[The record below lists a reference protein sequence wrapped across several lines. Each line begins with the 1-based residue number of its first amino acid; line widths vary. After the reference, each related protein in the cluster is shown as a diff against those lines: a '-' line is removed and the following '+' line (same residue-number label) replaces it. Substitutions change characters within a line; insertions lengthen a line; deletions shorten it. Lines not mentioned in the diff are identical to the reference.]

1 MNFEVLIQSLPLVF
15 QPFNFSLIII
25 GMTVG
30 LFFGAL
36 PGISSSMGIVL
47 MLPFTYSLGVIPS
60 VILLASLYAGSAYGG
75 SITAILFNTPGTP
88 EAAATT
94 FDGYPMAQKG
104 QAGRALGLAVT
115 ASAVGGIVSV
125 SFLILLAPILSQF
138 ALKIQSPEYFAL
150 TVLGLACIA
159 SIGASN
165 TLKALVSGIT
175 GVLIAMIGIDPMTGS
190 LRYTLGR
197 VDLMN
202 GLEFIP
208 IMIGAF
214 AVAEVLNQVSSTRLS
229 SDKESDLLK
238 KVSLETISLKDIL
251 TLKYTL
257 IKSALIGTLIGILP
271 GTGGSIA
278 SVVSYGEATRSSDK
292 PEEFGTGKEEG
303 VVAPEAANNAA
314 AGGAMIPTLVL
325 GIPGSP
331 TTAIILAAL
340 ILQGLQPGPRLM
352 HEQPLLLYSIAFA
365 MLLSSVGIL
374 FAGRYVA
381 KAFAAVLKLP
391 YFLIGSFI
399 VLLSA
404 IGSYGV
410 SNNTFEIW
418 VMIVFGVFGYFM
430 KKYNYSPAA
439 LILGVILGNL
449 MEENFRR
456 SLLLSDGD
464 PTIFLTRPISILI
477 LGFALFSIL
486 LPIIQKR
493 EKNSKVGK

>member
-229 SDKESDLLK
+229 PDKESDLLK

-292 PEEFGTGKEEG
+292 PEEFGT
-303 VVAPEAANNAA
+303 
-314 AGGAMIPTLVL
+314 
-325 GIPGSP
+325 
-331 TTAIILAAL
+331 
-340 ILQGLQPGPRLM
+340 
-352 HEQPLLLYSIAFA
+352 
-365 MLLSSVGIL
+365 
-374 FAGRYVA
+374 
-381 KAFAAVLKLP
+381 
-391 YFLIGSFI
+391 
-399 VLLSA
+399 
-404 IGSYGV
+404 
-410 SNNTFEIW
+410 
-418 VMIVFGVFGYFM
+418 
-430 KKYNYSPAA
+430 
-439 LILGVILGNL
+439 
-449 MEENFRR
+449 
-456 SLLLSDGD
+456 
-464 PTIFLTRPISILI
+464 
-477 LGFALFSIL
+477 
-486 LPIIQKR
+486 
-493 EKNSKVGK
+493 

>member
-175 GVLIAMIGIDPMTGS
+175 GVLLAMIGIDPMTGS

-257 IKSALIGTLIGILP
+257 MKSALIGTLIGILP

-278 SVVSYGEATRSSDK
+278 SVVSYGEAVRSSDK
-292 PEEFGTGKEEG
+292 PEEFGAGKEEG

-365 MLLSSVGIL
+365 MFFSSVGIL

-456 SLLLSDGD
+456 SLLISDGD
-464 PTIFLTRPISILI
+464 PTVFFTRPISLLI

-486 LPIIQKR
+486 LPIIRKR
-493 EKNSKVGK
+493 R

>member
-175 GVLIAMIGIDPMTGS
+175 GVLLAMIGIDPMTGS

-257 IKSALIGTLIGILP
+257 MKSALIGTLIGILP

-278 SVVSYGEATRSSDK
+278 SVVSYGEAVRSSDK
-292 PEEFGTGKEEG
+292 PEEFGAGKEEG

-365 MLLSSVGIL
+365 MFFSSVGIL

>member
-1 MNFEVLIQSLPLVF
+1 
-15 QPFNFSLIII
+15 
-25 GMTVG
+25 
-30 LFFGAL
+30 
-36 PGISSSMGIVL
+36 
-47 MLPFTYSLGVIPS
+47 
-60 VILLASLYAGSAYGG
+60 
-75 SITAILFNTPGTP
+75 
-88 EAAATT
+88 
-94 FDGYPMAQKG
+94 
-104 QAGRALGLAVT
+104 
-115 ASAVGGIVSV
+115 
-125 SFLILLAPILSQF
+125 
-138 ALKIQSPEYFAL
+138 
-150 TVLGLACIA
+150 
-159 SIGASN
+159 
-165 TLKALVSGIT
+165 
-175 GVLIAMIGIDPMTGS
+175 
-190 LRYTLGR
+190 
-197 VDLMN
+197 
-202 GLEFIP
+202 
-208 IMIGAF
+208 
-214 AVAEVLNQVSSTRLS
+214 
-229 SDKESDLLK
+229 
-238 KVSLETISLKDIL
+238 
-251 TLKYTL
+251 
-257 IKSALIGTLIGILP
+257 
-271 GTGGSIA
+271 
-278 SVVSYGEATRSSDK
+278 
-292 PEEFGTGKEEG
+292 
-303 VVAPEAANNAA
+303 

>member
-229 SDKESDLLK
+229 PDKESDLLK